1 MGIEQGFNPGYYL
14 CALVF
19 RVSNPSTCLFNPL
32 PYLLSGHQV
41 TSEVRCSPP
50 LPPAPDTEP
59 MMFGFWTSQLESAQ
73 GQGDAGKSHVGFAQ
87 ELGRSD
93 STVGKG
99 GTGSSKIMDP
109 QEGYGEGGLSLLKKG
124 LIQGLS
130 SGHPGLI
137 HG

>member
-1 MGIEQGFNPGYYL
+1 M
-14 CALVF
+14 
-19 RVSNPSTCLFNPL
+19 
-32 PYLLSGHQV
+32 
-41 TSEVRCSPP
+41 RCSPP

-59 MMFGFWTSQLESAQ
+59 MFGFWTSQLESAQ

-87 ELGRSD
+87 ELSRSD
-93 STVGKG
+93 STVRGRG
-99 GTGSSKIMDP
+99 GTGSKINP

-130 SGHPGLI
+130 LGHPALI